1 MVIIVEG
8 KDDKNFLI
16 SLFNDL
22 KLNKQISVKDNINF
36 DDYIEVMG
44 GKRKLLD
51 KGNPKYQKLSMKID
65 HNDIEKVLFLFDCDF
80 EQDDKD
86 CNGMDK
92 SLQCFNSLKKEL
104 KWTIPIDVYIFN
116 RNLDYFLI
124 ETIKNKDCYDDF
136 KSLIDCLNIENL
148 KPNRKPIANL
158 YRDLY
163 PYPQFDFKDN
173 RFDELKQKLQNLFKE
188 QK

>member
-1 MVIIVEG
+1 MSIRIFVEG
-8 KDDKNFLI
+8 NDDKKFIVTL
-16 SLFNDL
+16 LNDL
-22 KLNKQISVKDNINF
+22 KKSKEIEVADNINF
-36 DDYIEVMG
+36 NAYIEVMG
-44 GKRKLLD
+44 CKSTLLD
-51 KGNPKYQKLSMKID
+51 SSYLKYQKVSSKIGFE
-65 HNDIEKVLFLFDCDF
+65 IKEVLFIFDCDF
-80 EQDDKD
+80 EKDDNN
-86 CNGMDK
+86 CNGMEK
-92 SLQCFNSLKKEL
+92 SNKCFEDLIKKL

-163 PYPQFDFKDN
+163 PYPQFDFKDD
-173 RFDELKQKLQNLFKE
+173 RFKPLKEKLKNLFKE
-188 QK
+188 